1 LNGNIGLQDLYKLEQ
16 KLQLVEAELKDIN
29 ENVPDLKTVLTKI
42 ESLNDKFER
51 NRKDVWEFINTLTL
65 SLREGGK
72 KNGKT

>member
-1 LNGNIGLQDLYKLEQ
+1 MNGNIGLQDLYKLEQ
-16 KLQLVEAELKDIN
+16 KLQLVEVELKDIN

>member
-1 LNGNIGLQDLYKLEQ
+1 MNGNIGLQDLYKLEQ